1 MNRSLSRRER
11 AQVCFEAGAALL
23 AQRANAAALSEFG
36 KAVALNPLFAAAHL
50 GHARA
55 ARQLGDWVK
64 AEASARAAL
73 AAEPRFPEAAHF
85 LGAILVELDR
95 LSEALPFLQA
105 AADWAPDVA
114 QHQRDLG
121 VTQLFLG
128 DVESARERLLRT
140 IDLDVHSHEALYTL
154 IRMWRMNDGSEEA
167 ERLFALTRQLSDRA
181 GELPPAERAQV
192 LFALAK
198 AHEDRGEFEAA
209 AKTLERAN
217 ALKRATLAYDI
228 GATEAA
234 LRDIATAF
242 DAGLLSRLAGQ
253 GAPSQRPIFIVGM
266 PRSGSTLV
274 EQILST
280 HPEVHGGGEMHHLP
294 AVLEGSRGVGGSLY
308 PAWVP
313 TMNAVDCVTVGR
325 AYLKQLP
332 SGLPGQTRTTDK
344 WLDNFESLGL
354 INLILPN
361 AKIIHCHRDARDQ
374 LFSCWSLLFSRQQE
388 YAYDQGELA
397 RYYRAYQAL
406 MAHWRAVLPPG
417 LMIEV
422 RYEDLVA
429 EPEAGARAILAHC
442 GLEWD
447 DHVLRFWEA
456 RRAVKSASM
465 AQVREPIYDRSIGR
479 WRPFAEHLKVLF
491 QGLPP
496 S

>member
-1 MNRSLSRRER
+1 
-11 AQVCFEAGAALL
+11 
-23 AQRANAAALSEFG
+23 
-36 KAVALNPLFAAAHL
+36 
-50 GHARA
+50 
-55 ARQLGDWVK
+55 
-64 AEASARAAL
+64 
-73 AAEPRFPEAAHF
+73 
-85 LGAILVELDR
+85 
-95 LSEALPFLQA
+95 
-105 AADWAPDVA
+105 
-114 QHQRDLG
+114 
-121 VTQLFLG
+121 
-128 DVESARERLLRT
+128 
-140 IDLDVHSHEALYTL
+140 
-154 IRMWRMNDGSEEA
+154 MWRMNDGSEEA

-192 LFALAK
+192 LFSLAK
-198 AHEDRGEFEAA
+198 AHEDRGEYEASA
-209 AKTLERAN
+209 RTLERAN
-217 ALKRATLAYDI
+217 ALKRATFAYDV
-228 GATEAA
+228 GATEVA
-234 LRDIATAF
+234 LRDIATIF
-242 DAGLLSRLAGQ
+242 DAELLSRLAGK

-294 AVLEGSRGVGGSLY
+294 AVLDGSRGVGGSLY

-325 AYLKQLP
+325 AYLKALP
-332 SGLPGQTRTTDK
+332 VGLPGQTRTTDK
-344 WLDNFESLGL
+344 WLDNFDALGL

-361 AKIIHCHRDARDQ
+361 AKIIHCHRDPRDQ
-374 LFSCWSLLFSRQQE
+374 LFSCWSLLFSQQQE
-388 YAYDQGELA
+388 YAYDQAELA
-397 RYYRAYQAL
+397 RYYRAYLAL

-417 LMIEV
+417 LMLEV

-447 DHVLRFWEA
+447 DHVLRFWET

-479 WRPFAEHLKVLF
+479 WRPFAEHLNVLF
-491 QGLPP
+491 EGLAP